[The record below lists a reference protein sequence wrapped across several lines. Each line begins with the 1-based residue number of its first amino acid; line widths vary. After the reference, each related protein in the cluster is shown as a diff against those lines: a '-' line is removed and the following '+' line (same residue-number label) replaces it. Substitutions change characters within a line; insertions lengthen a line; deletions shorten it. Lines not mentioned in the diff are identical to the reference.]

1 MIRATV
7 HAPIEVTG
15 LTVADQ
21 EEVSN
26 RVYALILAELNRYR
40 AEDRKS

>member
-1 MIRATV
+1 MIRATL

-21 EEVSN
+21 EAVSD
-26 RVYALILAELNRYR
+26 RVHAIILGELNRYR

>member
-7 HAPIEVTG
+7 HAPIEVAG

-21 EEVSN
+21 EAVSG
-26 RVYALILAELNRYR
+26 RVHALLLAELNRYR